1 MRAGVLFLTALLL
14 LTALSAPVYGANT
27 PPVANAGEDQQV
39 KVGTMVRFGAG
50 SSYDP
55 DGDHLAYKWD
65 FDSSDGITVES
76 SMIAPT
82 NTYTKAGIY
91 IVTLTVT
98 DGKDNSS
105 DTMQVKVIP
114 ETTPMVELGPDINAE
129 VNQWVFF
136 DTRNATDQ
144 DGDSLTFK
152 WDFDASNGIGVDSTD
167 RLPQWKFT
175 KPGKF
180 TVTLIASDGK
190 YNATDTLNVT
200 VSYNFLLVG
209 GKGQDDAKSLRS
221 GQKMV
226 YSISLIKGKGLN
238 VKITSTNGTLLTTY
252 LFESKNYFTYTQNGQ
267 IVALSKAS
275 KINFTKHS
283 YSIGAPITD
292 DYYLVVLNPSAD
304 PTVVA
309 SYDISIKI
317 GGSSGGGFIPGPGAF
332 ETMVTV
338 IIVALAIAL
347 ARKRP

>member
-14 LTALSAPVYGANT
+14 MTTLSTLAFGANT
-27 PPVANAGEDQQV
+27 PPVANAGDDQQV
-39 KVGTMVRFGAG
+39 KVGVMVHFGAG

-65 FDSSDGITVES
+65 FDSSDGIQLES

-82 NTYTKAGIY
+82 HTYTKAGIY

-114 ETTPMVELGPDINAE
+114 ETPPTIELGPDINAE
-129 VNQWVFF
+129 VNQWVYF

-144 DGDSLTFK
+144 DGDALSFK

-167 RLPQWKFT
+167 RLPQWRFSKA
-175 KPGKF
+175 GKF
-180 TVTLIASDGK
+180 TVTCTASDGK
-190 YNATDTLNVT
+190 YNATDTMNVT
-200 VSYNFLLVG
+200 VSYNFLMVG
-209 GKGQDDAKSLRS
+209 GKGLDDSKSLKS

-226 YSISLIKGKGLN
+226 YSISLIKGKALT
-238 VKITSTNGTLLTTY
+238 VKITSTNGSLLTTY
-252 LFESKNYFTYTQNGQ
+252 LFESQNYFTYTLNGQ
-267 IVALSKAS
+267 ILALDKAS

-283 YSIGAPITD
+283 YAIGVPITD

-309 SYDISIKI
+309 SYTISIKL
-317 GGSSGGGFIPGPGAF
+317 GGSISKPFIPWPGAS

-347 ARKRP
+347 ARRKA